1 MELNSLILVKDEDYL
16 LYSQKKAEAQEL
28 YKQILQKQQAA
39 SIPPEVIERADEL
52 LDIENMKHSQKI
64 LDQLNLA
71 LERTGDT
78 FKIIPAK
85 VPHSKNTKQKES
97 KYTLETL
104 QRTADSLHTTETP
117 RVKKAQSNRSQSHP
131 QLKLPIL
138 PKEELDKIDNLI
150 TAREGTR
157 CKSSLSQNHIP
168 KPQDSIQIRDCTTS
182 RSSISLH
189 TPAKQNKSKRG
200 VEVYQDVNKHR
211 RLSLNL
217 ASQCTYPSATCS
229 DRTPHT
235 ARAPSQ
241 LPIDSSHMKLDKQV
255 LSKYLQKVNT
265 NLQDV
270 ELIGQISDTHRQVSS
285 ASTTHRKKS
294 KKRHRYILTHNE
306 LKAKEGNS
314 CTVFNI
320 GKVSKRRCSEVVM
333 KREENDKLKKTMND
347 DLLSYLT
354 KWNPEILE
362 GKAEVLKKHKSLNN
376 KLYKMMRQSPAEL
389 YRIIS
394 SPDKMVSYM

>member
-28 YKQILQKQQAA
+28 YKQILQKQEEA
-39 SIPPEVIERADEL
+39 SIPPEVIQRADEL

-85 VPHSKNTKQKES
+85 RPNSKQIKQKES

-117 RVKKAQSNRSQSHP
+117 RVQSNRSQSHP

-138 PKEELDKIDNLI
+138 PKEELYKIDNLI
-150 TAREGTR
+150 TDRDHTR
-157 CKSSLSQNHIP
+157 CKSSLSQTHMP
-168 KPQDSIQIRDCTTS
+168 KTQDSIQIRNCITS
-182 RSSISLH
+182 RSSIYLH
-189 TPAKQNKSKRG
+189 NPVKQNKSKKG
-200 VEVYQDVNKHR
+200 VEIYQDGNKHR
-211 RLSLNL
+211 RLSLSL
-217 ASQCTYPSATCS
+217 ASQCTYPSAICTE
-229 DRTPHT
+229 RTSHT

-241 LPIDSSHMKLDKQV
+241 IPSESSHTKLDKQV
-255 LSKYLQKVNT
+255 LNRYLHEVQA

-270 ELIGQISDTHRQVSS
+270 EFLGQVSETRRKRS
-285 ASTTHRKKS
+285 KKKPRYINTNKELKFKEDTNCAVLNHRK
-294 KKRHRYILTHNE
+294 
-306 LKAKEGNS
+306 
-314 CTVFNI
+314 
-320 GKVSKRRCSEVVM
+320 VSRRCSEVV
-333 KREENDKLKKTMND
+333 NDKLKKTMND
-347 DLLSYLT
+347 DLLSYLR
-354 KWNPEILE
+354 KCDPEILE
-362 GKAEVLKKHKSLNN
+362 EKAEVLRKHKSLNN

-394 SPDKMVSYM
+394 SPDAMVIYM

>member
-16 LYSQKKAEAQEL
+16 FYSQKKAEAQEL

-39 SIPPEVIERADEL
+39 SIPPEVIQRADEL

-71 LERTGDT
+71 LERAGDT
-78 FKIIPAK
+78 FKIVPAK
-85 VPHSKNTKQKES
+85 APNSKHTKQKES

-117 RVKKAQSNRSQSHP
+117 RLKKAQSNRSQSHP

-138 PKEELDKIDNLI
+138 SKEELDKIDNLI
-150 TAREGTR
+150 TARDHTR
-157 CKSSLSQNHIP
+157 CRSSLSQTHMS
-168 KPQDSIQIRDCTTS
+168 KPQDSIRIRECRTS
-182 RSSISLH
+182 RSSTSSK
-189 TPAKQNKSKRG
+189 TAGKQNKSKRG
-200 VEVYQDVNKHR
+200 VEIYQDVNKHR
-211 RLSLNL
+211 RLSLSL
-217 ASQCTYPSATCS
+217 ATQCTYPSAIWT
-229 DRTPHT
+229 DRTPQT

-241 LPIDSSHMKLDKQV
+241 TPIESSHKKLDKQV
-255 LSKYLQKVNT
+255 LNKYLHEVQA

-270 ELIGQISDTHRQVSS
+270 ELLGQVSEFRPQVSS
-285 ASTTHRKKS
+285 AETTRRKKS
-294 KKRHRYILTHNE
+294 KKKNRYIHSKNE
-306 LKAKEGNS
+306 RKLNED
-314 CTVFNI
+314 I
-320 GKVSKRRCSEVVM
+320 GKVPGGRCSQVVI
-333 KREENDKLKKTMND
+333 KTEEDDKLKKTMND
-347 DLLSYLT
+347 DLLSYLGRCD
-354 KWNPEILE
+354 PEILE

-394 SPDKMVSYM
+394 SHDAMVICM